1 MNNELKP
8 ACKLPKMPKP
18 VDTAYIEGPQ
28 GSEYRSVAD
37 SHEPHCAQYSYEQ
50 MLAYA
55 REAVELNRRSDE
67 QVRVAVRNQ
76 ALEEAAIACFDI
88 RFAREGFDRT
98 SWNQGVIDCI
108 NAIRALQSTTPAEP
122 VENGWLPIES
132 APVDKEILLT
142 ATLHSMLM
150 PKPQRVVGRK
160 DSRGGW
166 WSTCGQTL
174 SHMQC
179 WQPLPPLPYSQRN
192 E

>member
-1 MNNELKP
+1 MSK
-8 ACKLPKMPKP
+8 CDKCGYDDHGTG
-18 VDTAYIEGPQ
+18 DTAHYCRKLDLQSP
-28 GSEYRSVAD
+28 VTPD
-37 SHEPHCAQYSYEQ
+37 PYSQ
-50 MLAYA
+50 AA
-55 REAVELNRRSDE
+55 SNRRADE
-67 QVRVAVRNQ
+67 QVREVVRNQ
-76 ALEEAAIACFDI
+76 VLEEAAIACFDI

-142 ATLHSMLM
+142 ATLHNMLT

-179 WQPLPPLPYSQRN
+179 WQPLPPPPYSQRN